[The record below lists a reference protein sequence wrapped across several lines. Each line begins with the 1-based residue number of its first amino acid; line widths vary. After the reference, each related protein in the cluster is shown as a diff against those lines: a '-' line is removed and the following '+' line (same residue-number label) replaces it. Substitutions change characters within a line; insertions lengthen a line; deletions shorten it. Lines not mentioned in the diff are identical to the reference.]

1 MAALV
6 KSILPTRNAEPE
18 LLGFR
23 GRIVAI
29 YAILIFANL
38 IVWRG
43 VYRAFRLAERGD
55 HVTEEEMDALL
66 HQRGSSRCL
75 SRAGGVV
82 FGSTASNDTTSI
94 PVWIAFSDAALISR
108 FLSGFRRAA
117 HPVKSYAGERGAVE
131 DQARPERFR
140 RDEAGRDFRQ

>member
-66 HQRGSSRCL
+66 YHRGSSRCL
-75 SRAGGVV
+75 SRAGGCR
-82 FGSTASNDTTSI
+82 I
-94 PVWIAFSDAALISR
+94 
-108 FLSGFRRAA
+108 
-117 HPVKSYAGERGAVE
+117 
-131 DQARPERFR
+131 
-140 RDEAGRDFRQ
+140 